1 MQTHDH
7 EHGPDCD
14 HDHGH
19 EGDAAATAL
28 IAAVD
33 TAVPGPPVPLAEVVE
48 AVTAQGLVPAGVE
61 PEGVVMS
68 AVAFTDDLS
77 LAAGEAFVYRRAY
90 VLDGAVLTHRLTA
103 EELAE
108 GWLAHLPD
116 LVHLA
121 DRLDFDESAPL
132 AGGAGSLEIVLDPDG
147 ELIHLDGPDGWLD
160 AFAAGDVVSL
170 RWFARNEIELSAAG
184 ALSDGAAEVAAIER
198 SFAAMTERAAT
209 SVVSATALLH
219 DVLAA
224 EPSVFRSP
232 APPLGELLETA
243 GLTFASGLVGRAGT
257 DVVGLYQRETAAE
270 RVCELFQLRDCCAES
285 FAVAQRALDA
295 AEPAAGD
302 SLRALGEEV
311 AHSDVARALVQ
322 YASELGDD
330 TAGRLVSLAAALHE
344 LDGTAR
350 AAGAFVLALVS
361 ERAGH
366 PAAAH
371 RLVEEAIEADPGF
384 LAATEQYARDR
395 SMVGDIDAA
404 IRVRQRLALP
414 DDHELTFL
422 RDLRPAKR
430 SSVGRNDPCPC
441 GSGKKFKACCID
453 KPGELDPV
461 THAVWLQHKLA
472 LYTYRPEH
480 EELLD
485 DLAEEALYEVDEDA
499 VDRAETTLVESGL
512 LGHWLAYEG
521 GLAGDFLETFGPV
534 LPAIERELLTDWVA
548 RRTSLYEV
556 TGSRR
561 SGAVALRD
569 VRTGS
574 LHTVEDPELAEAV
587 TTGALLLA
595 RIGQV
600 RDVELV
606 VGVPLEIDREA
617 APGLLEVLDDA
628 PGAVDFAA
636 WWSEAVG
643 AALAEA

>member
-1 MQTHDH
+1 MHQHDH

-14 HDHGH
+14 HDHDH
-19 EGDAAATAL
+19 EQPSAAAV
-28 IAAVD
+28 IAAVEA
-33 TAVPGPPVPLAEVVE
+33 AVPGPPVPLADVVA
-48 AVTAQGLVPAGVE
+48 AVTAQDLVPAGVE
-61 PEGVVMS
+61 PEGLVMS
-68 AVAFTDDLS
+68 AVALTDDLS
-77 LAAGEAFVYRRAY
+77 LAGAEAFVYRRSH
-90 VLDGAVLTHRLTA
+90 VLDGAVLTRRLTDD
-103 EELAE
+103 ELAE
-108 GWLAHLPD
+108 GWLVHLPD

-121 DRLDFDESAPL
+121 DRIDFDESVPL

-147 ELIHLDGPDGWLD
+147 ELMHLDGPEGWLD
-160 AFAAGDVVSL
+160 PFRAGDVVAL
-170 RWFARNEIELSAAG
+170 RWHARGEVELSDATGGLSSG
-184 ALSDGAAEVAAIER
+184 ADEVAALER
-198 SFAAMTERAAT
+198 SFAAMTERAVT

-224 EPSVFRSP
+224 EPSVFRTP
-232 APPLGELLETA
+232 APPLAELLERA
-243 GLTFASGLVGRAGT
+243 GLTFAGGLVGRTGT
-257 DVVGLYQRETAAE
+257 DVVAVYQRETAAE
-270 RVCELFQLRDCCAES
+270 HVCEVFQLRECCSES
-285 FAVAQRALDA
+285 FTVAQRALDA
-295 AEPAAGD
+295 VEPAHGD
-302 SLRALGEEV
+302 ALREVGEAI

-322 YASELGDD
+322 YASQLGDD
-330 TAGRLVSLAAALHE
+330 TAGRLVSLAAALHD

-350 AAGAFVLALVS
+350 AAGSFLLGLVS
-361 ERAGH
+361 ERAGD
-366 PAAAH
+366 PVAAH

-395 SMVGDIDAA
+395 SLVGDLDAA

-422 RDLRPAKR
+422 RELRPAKR

-485 DLAEEALYEVDEDA
+485 DLAEEALIDVDDDA

-521 GLAGDFLETFGPV
+521 GLAADFLETFGAV

-574 LHTVEDPELAEAV
+574 LHTVDDPELAESV
-587 TTGALLLA
+587 VPGALLLA

-606 VGVPLEIDREA
+606 VGVPLEIEPDA
-617 APGLLEVLDDA
+617 APGLLALLDEA
-628 PGAVDFAA
+628 PGAVDFAG

-643 AALAEA
+643 AALAEG